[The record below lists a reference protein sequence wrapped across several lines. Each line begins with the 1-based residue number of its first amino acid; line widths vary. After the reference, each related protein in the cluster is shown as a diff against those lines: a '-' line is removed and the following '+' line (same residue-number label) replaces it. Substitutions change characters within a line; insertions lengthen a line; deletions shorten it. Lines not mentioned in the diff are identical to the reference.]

1 MPIGRFLK
9 RLQREHQAQNYMRL
23 LQESF
28 NPQTLDSLMCRHQ
41 ISIRWDGTL
50 YDCDFNL
57 ALGFAVDHGAPNHI
71 RSFDPSALATR
82 RIVTGN
88 YCFGCT
94 AGYGS
99 SCGGAL
105 VSADTKSNQACTSVK
120 DTSQKRDSVKEY
132 YGKILSGNRD
142 MKTSAC
148 CSTESLPP
156 HHRKI
161 LREIDGEILSK
172 FYGCGSPVPFVKVLP
187 RPALPSRLRYKQ
199 PVYDS
204 DSGEGHGKQMGSG
217 NRRTDGVTH

>member
-1 MPIGRFLK
+1 M
-9 RLQREHQAQNYMRL
+9 
-23 LQESF
+23 
-28 NPQTLDSLMCRHQ
+28 
-41 ISIRWDGTL
+41 
-50 YDCDFNL
+50 
-57 ALGFAVDHGAPNHI
+57 
-71 RSFDPSALATR
+71 
-82 RIVTGN
+82 
-88 YCFGCT
+88 
-94 AGYGS
+94 
-99 SCGGAL
+99 
-105 VSADTKSNQACTSVK
+105 K

-187 RPALPSRLRYKQ
+187 RPALPGRLRYKQ

-204 DSGEGHGKQMGSG
+204 DSGEGHGKQMGSPINVSVLTG
-217 NRRTDGVTH
+217 TLEISEKLLQPWPGCSLSHQP